1 MSTSLEKVLLLN
13 PPGEKLYQRDMY
25 CSNISKGTYYW
36 PAIDLLILSGI
47 LGQSYEVDVLDA
59 LIERMSPE
67 DCLAHILA
75 RDYKA
80 VIFLTGSASWPQD
93 LDFVSRIKA
102 KKPGILLLGNGDIL
116 LYKAQDFL
124 ERYPFLDAVL
134 LDYTSSDIL
143 AFLGEDRSSLTAMAY
158 RENGTVVV
166 KHEPVQG
173 AEFSYPVPQHEKFP
187 LRKYLLVHGRRFPFT
202 TVQASF
208 GCPFKCSFCIAATL
222 GYRYRSVD
230 NVLEEL
236 HYVAS
241 LGIKDVFFTDFT
253 FEVKRNNTLELCQ
266 RMVKDK
272 LDLTWVCSSR
282 ASTLD
287 EELISWM
294 HNAGCHTLLLGVE
307 SGDEG
312 LLENYSKGVTKD
324 DLRRAFSLCRRCGI
338 RTVGHFIIGLPG
350 ETEETAQKTIAFAKE
365 LNCDIASFNIAIPA
379 PGTKLRETAIA
390 EGYLKDD
397 GMVFDATDS
406 YPAMETAQFS
416 REQAWKWRKRA
427 VKEFYFRPSYI
438 WRTATTVRSW
448 YQWKLLVLNGLAL
461 VRQVFLKR

>member
-1 MSTSLEKVLLLN
+1 LEKILLLN
-13 PPGEKLYQRDMY
+13 PPGDKLYQRDMY
-25 CSNISKGTYYW
+25 CSNISKGKYYW
-36 PAIDLLILSGI
+36 PAIDLLILSGT

-59 LIERMSPE
+59 LIEKLTQE
-67 DCLAHILA
+67 ACLARIQSQK
-75 RDYKA
+75 YKA

-102 KKPGILLLGNGDIL
+102 QNPDVILVGNGDIL
-116 LYKAQDFL
+116 LYKSQEFL
-124 ERYPFLDAVL
+124 ERYAFLDAVL
-134 LDYTSSDIL
+134 LDYTSPDIL
-143 AFLGEDRSSLTAMAY
+143 SYLADDRSALTAMAY
-158 RENGTVVV
+158 RENETIVVR
-166 KHEPVQG
+166 HEPVEG
-173 AEFSYPVPQHEKFP
+173 TEFTYPVPHHEKFP

-222 GYRYRSVD
+222 GYRFRSVE

-253 FEVKRNNTLELCQ
+253 FEVNRKNTLELCQ

-287 EELISWM
+287 EELIKWM

-307 SGDEG
+307 SGDES
-312 LLENYSKGVTKD
+312 LLETYSKGMTKD
-324 DLRRAFSLCRRCGI
+324 DLRQAFALCRRYGI

-350 ETEETAQKTIAFAKE
+350 ETEETARKTIDFAKE
-365 LNCDIASFNIAIPA
+365 LDCDIASFNIAIPA

-406 YPAMETAQFS
+406 YPPMETDTFS

>member
-1 MSTSLEKVLLLN
+1 
-13 PPGEKLYQRDMY
+13 MY
-25 CSNISKGTYYW
+25 CSNISKGKYYW

-59 LIERMSPE
+59 LIERMSAE
-67 DCLAHILA
+67 DCLERILA
-75 RDYKA
+75 QDYKA

-102 KKPGILLLGNGDIL
+102 GKPGILLVGNGDIL
-116 LYKAQDFL
+116 LYKAQEFL
-124 ERYPFLDAVL
+124 EQYPFLDAVL

-143 AFLGEDRSSLTAMAY
+143 AFLDYDRSSLTAMAY
-158 RENGTVVV
+158 REDGVIVV

-173 AEFSYPVPQHEKFP
+173 AEFSYPIPHHEKFP

-253 FEVKRNNTLELCQ
+253 FEVNRNNTLELCQ

-287 EELISWM
+287 EELINWM

-324 DLRRAFSLCRRCGI
+324 DLRQAFALCRRYGI

-379 PGTKLRETAIA
+379 PGTKLREIGYCRRLSQGRWHAVRRHRFLSGHGNGPILARTSLDVAQTRR
-390 EGYLKDD
+390 EGILLPSLLYLED
-397 GMVFDATDS
+397 GYHGT
-406 YPAMETAQFS
+406 
-416 REQAWKWRKRA
+416 
-427 VKEFYFRPSYI
+427 
-438 WRTATTVRSW
+438 
-448 YQWKLLVLNGLAL
+448 LLVPVEAVGFEWISAGATGLFEAL
-461 VRQVFLKR
+461 ESLLANSYSFNQ